1 MKKIIIILFVLLLI
15 TSCYSEEDNNDFY
28 FNIAY
33 KGIEIAKFKVE
44 VDDNIDEELKKELLE
59 KVQLEFSSRFSNT
72 DDVGEVIN
80 YCFFIDNQF
89 YIIDDAWFKII
100 LKEIYIMEDG
110 EITTVEYVGTDN
122 NSFRS
127 RSGGDSSSRGGSR
140 HYSAIGHSIGLGLGG
155 ASGALRGGMSGLL

>member
-1 MKKIIIILFVLLLI
+1 MKKILIILFVLLLI
-15 TSCYSEEDNNDFY
+15 TSCVEEKDNSFY
-28 FNIAY
+28 FKISH
-33 KGIEIAKFKVE
+33 KGTEVARFKVE
-44 VDDNIDEELKKELLE
+44 VDEYVDEELKNELL
-59 KVQLEFSSRFSNT
+59 KKIQLEFSSRFANT

-89 YIIDDAWFKII
+89 YIIDDVWFKII

-110 EITTVEYVGTDN
+110 ESTTVEYVGTDN

-127 RSGGDSSSRGGSR
+127 RSSGGGSSRSR

>member
-1 MKKIIIILFVLLLI
+1 MKKILIILFVLLLI
-15 TSCYSEEDNNDFY
+15 TSCTEEKDNSFY
-28 FNIAY
+28 FKISH
-33 KGIEIAKFKVE
+33 KGIEVARFKVE
-44 VDDNIDEELKKELLE
+44 VDEYVDEELKNELL
-59 KVQLEFSSRFSNT
+59 KKIQLEFSSRFANT

-89 YIIDDAWFKII
+89 YIIDDVWFKVI

-110 EITTVEYVGTDN
+110 ESTTVEYVGTDN

-127 RSGGDSSSRGGSR
+127 RSSGGSGGGSRSR

>member
-15 TSCYSEEDNNDFY
+15 TGCYSEEDNNDFY

-33 KGIEIAKFKVE
+33 KGIKIAKFKVE
-44 VDDNIDEELKKELLE
+44 VDNNIDEELRKELLE
-59 KVQLEFSSRFSNT
+59 KVQLDFSFRFSNT
-72 DDVGEVIN
+72 DDVREVIN

-89 YIIDDAWFKII
+89 YIIDDALFKII
-100 LKEIYIMEDG
+100 LKEIYIREDG

-122 NSFRS
+122 NSFKS
-127 RSGGDSSSRGGSR
+127 RSGGGSSRGRSR